1 MSRQALNRPLQLDWI
16 CNTLRERRPELR
28 ERYGVQALG
37 IFGSWVRGAQTRR
50 SDIDILV
57 EIDDEALTLFQFVE
71 LREYLKDLLGVRVD
85 LVERKTLKPYI
96 GQRILQE
103 MIAI

>member
-1 MSRQALNRPLQLDWI
+1 MSKQSVVRPTHLDSI
-16 CNTLRERRPELR
+16 CSTLRAHQPVLR
-28 ERYGVQALG
+28 ERYGVRSLG
-37 IFGSWVRGAQTRR
+37 VFGSWVRGTQTKR

-71 LREYLKDLLGVRVD
+71 LREYLRDLLGVRVD
-85 LVERKTLKPYI
+85 VVERSTLKPHI

-103 MIAI
+103 VVAI